1 MTLDNLGGHTDGGL
15 ITEGQDLK
23 EDTSNDLDN
32 LLSNSVNKAS
42 SFVTTAGGTLNLDTP
57 QANLDQYLE
66 SGLIRL
72 TGSPAGAYTI
82 IVPDGDRRVAFEN
95 ASGQTA
101 TIDTVTGATPTQT
114 LVDGVTKLYHVR
126 GIEIT
131 LAADDSSVSGI
142 LLADGTVN
150 PTGAFNWA
158 DNELARA
165 ELKDY
170 AETRTAPAAAA
181 TIDLDLVN
189 GNVFEVTLTEAV
201 TTLTLSSP
209 PASGKYGAIILI
221 AKQDGTGTWAITFPG
236 SVKWEQDTGSS
247 PSQTT
252 DANAVDIYL
261 FITTDAGTTWYG
273 FVLGLDMR

>member
-1 MTLDNLGGHTDGGL
+1 MTLPNLGAHTDGGF
-15 ITEGQDLK
+15 ITVGQDLK
-23 EDTSNDLDN
+23 EDTSNDLDS
-32 LLSNSVNKAS
+32 LLDNSVNNS
-42 SFVTTAGGTLNLDTP
+42 SNFVVTAGGTLNLDTP

-142 LLADGTVN
+142 LLADGTIN
-150 PTGAFNWA
+150 PTGAFDWA

-189 GNVFEVTLTEAV
+189 GNVFEVTLDQN
-201 TTLTLSSP
+201 TTFTFSNP
-209 PASGKYGAIILI
+209 PATGIAGSFTLILV
-221 AKQDGTGTWAITFPG
+221 QDGTGTWVTTWPG
-236 SVKWEQDTGSS
+236 TVDW
-247 PSQTT
+247 PSGVAPVLTT
-252 DANAVDIYL
+252 VAGDVNIL
-261 FITTDAGTTWYG
+261 SFLTPDAGARWYG
-273 FVLGLDMR
+273 FTGGIDFG

>member
-1 MTLDNLGGHTDGGL
+1 MTLPNLGAHTDGGL
-15 ITEGQDLK
+15 IAGSGQDAK
-23 EDTSNDLDN
+23 EDTSNDLDS
-32 LLSNSVNKAS
+32 LLDNSVNNS
-42 SFVTTAGGTLNLDTP
+42 SDFDTSAGGTLNLDTP

-101 TIDTVTGATPTQT
+101 TIDTLTGATPTQT

-150 PTGAFNWA
+150 PTGAFDWA

-170 AETRTAPAAAA
+170 AETRTTPAAAA
-181 TIDLDLVN
+181 TIDLDLET
-189 GNVFEVTLTEAV
+189 GNIFEPTLDQN
-201 TTLTLSSP
+201 TTFTFSNP
-209 PASGKYGAIILI
+209 PATGIMGSFTLIII
-221 AKQDGTGTWAITFPG
+221 QDGTGTWVTTWPG
-236 SVKWEQDTGSS
+236 TVDW
-247 PSQTT
+247 PSGVAPVLTT
-252 DANAVDIYL
+252 VAGDVNIVSFL
-261 FITTDAGTTWYG
+261 TVDAGARWYG
-273 FVLGLDMR
+273 FLGGLDFG